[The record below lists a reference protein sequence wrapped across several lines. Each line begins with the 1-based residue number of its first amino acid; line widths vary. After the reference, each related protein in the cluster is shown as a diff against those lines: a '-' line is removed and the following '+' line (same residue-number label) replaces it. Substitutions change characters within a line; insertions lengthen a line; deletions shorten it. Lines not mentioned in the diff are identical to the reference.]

1 MDTKKLIII
10 ILGTFFSLVFLNAK
24 TLVINKSA
32 GNMPSSM
39 VPGVTDDRG
48 DISSNNNED
57 TPSSNDSAPSNPP
70 ITETTTTG
78 SVWGILCSS
87 PRAATSSILPNG
99 DKGCLTGDNGNLL
112 LAFRGD
118 GGNVTLKTTLSD
130 GNEYDII
137 NEPDS
142 DYVYVR
148 RNGSERLGDQTNPEV
163 VSILESFVSE
173 KGDSISGVGQGSTM
187 CDSYAKDEDT
197 AGFWNKLCTAP

>member
-1 MDTKKLIII
+1 MDIKKLIII
-10 ILGTFFSLVFLNAK
+10 IWGTFFSLVFLNAK

-39 VPGVTDDRG
+39 VPGVVDDGG
-48 DISSNNNED
+48 DISSNNED
-57 TPSSNDSAPSNPP
+57 TSSSNDSVPSNPP
-70 ITETTTTG
+70 MSETTTTG
-78 SVWGILCSS
+78 SVWGILCSH
-87 PRAATSSILPNG
+87 PVAAAGSVLPNG
-99 DKGCLTGDNGNLL
+99 EKGCLTGDNGNLL

-118 GGNVTLKTTLSD
+118 NQRVTLKTTLSD

-142 DYVYVR
+142 DYVYVQ
-148 RNGSERLGDQTNPEV
+148 RNGSERLGNQTNPEV

-173 KGDSISGVGQGSTM
+173 KGDFISGVGKGSAM

>member
-1 MDTKKLIII
+1 MKFKR
-10 ILGTFFSLVFLNAK
+10 ILVLLGGVFISVYCSNAI
-24 TLVINKSA
+24 TLKVSKSA
-32 GNMPSSM
+32 GNLSNGM
-39 VPGVTDDRG
+39 VPGVANDG

-57 TPSSNDSAPSNPP
+57 TPSSSDSAPSNPP
-70 ITETTTTG
+70 MTETTTTG
-78 SVWGILCSS
+78 GVWGILCSS
-87 PRAATSSILPNG
+87 PRAATGSILPNG

-118 GGNVTLKTTLSD
+118 GGRVTLKTTLND

-142 DYVYVR
+142 DYVYVQ
-148 RNGSERLGDQTNPEV
+148 RNGSERLGNQTNPEV

-173 KGDSISGVGQGSTM
+173 KGDFISGVGQGSTM